1 MTIFNGLLVNTAGLW
16 GQRIVGLIG
25 AHIDIVWLLSCLEKL
40 SLMTNKGILIAI

>member
-25 AHIDIVWLLSCLEKL
+25 AHRH
-40 SLMTNKGILIAI
+40 SLAIALFRKAFSYD